1 MDLTT
6 WSLRAFGIELETQYP
21 RIASYLGG
29 YLKGLYDSD
38 IIKFFREEEF
48 TGSNRYK
55 WEIAINGESILH
67 KKLPFLIEPV
77 ENINQEFISHISSGL
92 NSLLKVDYYN
102 DRDYILK
109 IKEFEFKIPTFS
121 SIEDALRT

>member
-1 MDLTT
+1 MDPTN

-21 RIASYLGG
+21 RIATYLSG

-38 IIKFFREEEF
+38 IIKYFHEEEF
-48 TGSNRYK
+48 TGNNRYN
-55 WEIAINGESILH
+55 WGIAINGESILH
-67 KKLPFLIEPV
+67 KRLPFFIEPV

-92 NSLLKVDYYN
+92 NSLLKVNYSKDIDYT
-102 DRDYILK
+102 LK
-109 IKEFEFKIPTFS
+109 IKEFKFKIPTAS